1 MQCKFDFR
9 CDGSVIHNYNFP
21 VWLLRWKVEYDNL
34 YFLFFVNVVVK
45 VGLAC
50 QDTEP
55 KGSNTSFLLGKPE
68 DPSSPAKED
77 SSYTILPA
85 SQKRFHS
92 TRLLQ
97 STAIFGPSAPK
108 MFDFRSLLRQ
118 LKWWP
123 IQTKK
128 MFFLLQ
134 FCSN

>member
-34 YFLFFVNVVVK
+34 NFYFFVNVVVK

-68 DPSSPAKED
+68 
-77 SSYTILPA
+77 
-85 SQKRFHS
+85 
-92 TRLLQ
+92 
-97 STAIFGPSAPK
+97 
-108 MFDFRSLLRQ
+108 RSKFTCERR
-118 LKWWP
+118 
-123 IQTKK
+123 
-128 MFFLLQ
+128 FLLYYPTCKSKKIPVEEAASLSL
-134 FCSN
+134 FLI